1 MFNEYMKYV
10 LVFNTFLTLNDRK
23 YISNLN
29 FGRYLPFWITVMLK
43 YVTMNTYSKY
53 AFRNNS
59 VKV

>member
-1 MFNEYMKYV
+1 MKYV

>member
-29 FGRYLPFWITVMLK
+29 FGRYLRLLLCLSMSP
-43 YVTMNTYSKY
+43 
-53 AFRNNS
+53 
-59 VKV
+59 